1 MLLAA
6 SLFKKCYT
14 KPKSV
19 NSEVS
24 LSMNST
30 PNSLEDVIRAAK
42 HALVVGVGGGG
53 DVVGALATAR
63 FLEFCGVNFILGG
76 LSWERSPIDPLPG
89 PRALAEV
96 RDVRALHPYVWAANS
111 QSRTTT
117 DVYFCESRMAA
128 IRKEEVLLVDISGGV
143 KGVVEGLEVA
153 MKEFNADLLVG
164 LDVGGDSLAQGNEP
178 GLRSPLADSIMLAA
192 YTELEKRGQRTLW
205 GVFGYGSDG
214 ELTVDEIEVA
224 LSKLTAA
231 GGWLGAWSLT
241 PKIAA
246 ELEEIIKTVPTEA
259 SAIPVESFRGGLGER
274 RIRSGQRGVKM
285 TPLTALTF
293 FLATTTL
300 YKTLSRP
307 AQAVRASASLEEA
320 NNALH
325 SIGIRTELDLERER
339 YQARNKF

>member
-1 MLLAA
+1 
-6 SLFKKCYT
+6 
-14 KPKSV
+14 
-19 NSEVS
+19 
-24 LSMNST
+24 MNSK
-30 PNSLEDVIRAAK
+30 PDSLEHVIRAAK
-42 HALVVGVGGGG
+42 RALVIGVGGGG
-53 DVVGALATAR
+53 DVVGALAAAR
-63 FLEFCGVNFILGG
+63 FLEFCGLDFILGG

-89 PRALAEV
+89 PRTLAEV

-111 QSRTTT
+111 QSRTST
-117 DVYFCESRMAA
+117 DVYFCESKMAA
-128 IRKEEVLLVDISGGV
+128 IRNEEVLLIDISGGA

-153 MKEFNADLLVG
+153 VKEFKADLLVG

-192 YTELEKRGQRTLW
+192 YEELEKRAHRTLW

-214 ELTVDEIEVA
+214 ELTVDEIELS
-224 LSKLTAA
+224 LSKLAAA

-246 ELEEIIKTVPTEA
+246 ELNEVIKTVPTEA
-259 SAIPVESFRGGLGER
+259 SAIPVESFYGELGQR
-274 RIRSGQRGVKM
+274 KIRSGQRDVKM

-293 FLATTTL
+293 FLATRTV
-300 YKTLSRP
+300 YETLSRP

-325 SIGIRTELDLERER
+325 AIGIKTELDLERER
-339 YQARNKF
+339 YQANKS